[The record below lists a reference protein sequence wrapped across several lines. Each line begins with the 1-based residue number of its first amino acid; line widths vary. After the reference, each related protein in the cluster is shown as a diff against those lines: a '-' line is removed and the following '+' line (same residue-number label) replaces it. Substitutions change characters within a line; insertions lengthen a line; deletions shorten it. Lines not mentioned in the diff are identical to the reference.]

1 MHGCRRDCLAVTAVD
16 GDDDGDSDE
25 RSSVA
30 GGVAIKRD
38 IHTINEQRRRD
49 IIKQAYS
56 TLERIV
62 PTCKPNPGST
72 RLSRA
77 TILLK
82 SEGWGH
88 AAREGCAGC

>member
-1 MHGCRRDCLAVTAVD
+1 ME

-30 GGVAIKRD
+30 GGVSVKRD

-82 SEGWGH
+82 S
-88 AAREGCAGC
+88 